1 MYKVPSCKW
10 VFSHSLFELV
20 AIIFSWFLGHSQFW
34 WICLKRELRLSECF
48 CSTEQLLDL
57 GSNSIQSQYHSK
69 WFVLF
74 LKKNLFT
81 VNKLSLLLIDNKN
94 KNHVDY
100 NMSII
105 FHKSRQL
112 SCVIWYLFAILS
124 QSVKDFAKLL
134 PLLVNSTRGQNCRK
148 ITPHSYRISVC
159 WKIFWYLLF
168 FKRLWRGS
176 TTRVV
181 ILVQIWAGC
190 QILSKLILW
199 SFSVNFLPCET

>member
-1 MYKVPSCKW
+1 MSIFTFPLWTRC
-10 VFSHSLFELV
+10 HNLFL
-20 AIIFSWFLGHSQFW
+20 IFGTQSILMN
-34 WICLKRELRLSECF
+34 LSEKGTPSLRMF
-48 CSTEQLLDL
+48 
-57 GSNSIQSQYHSK
+57 
-69 WFVLF
+69 LF
-74 LKKNLFT
+74 NWTIIGFRLQFNTIAISFKVIRAIFKKNLFT

-134 PLLVNSTRGQNCRK
+134 PLLVNSTRGQNWRK